1 MKRLGLL
8 SLVLFLVVALFSEVV
23 AKDFRATKTFGLPKK
38 AKVQSFR
45 ETEGQALPSLF
56 TSSGDEAGIGL
67 VNRLFH
73 SLLGLKS
80 RYLPDC
86 SDRILSF
93 HTLEYRYLFL
103 PPPA

>member
-23 AKDFRATKTFGLPKK
+23 ARDFRTAKTIGLPKK

-45 ETEGQALPSLF
+45 ESEGQALPSLF
-56 TSSGDEAGIGL
+56 TSSSDDAGTSLADE
-67 VNRLFH
+67 LFH
-73 SLLGLKS
+73 SILGLGS
-80 RYLPDC
+80 RYLPNC